1 MKISYRERLERY
13 EKAKLKLINMQLS
26 PREYELRIKQIAKD
40 LMI

>member
-1 MKISYRERLERY
+1 MKMSYRERLERY

-26 PREYELRIKQIAKD
+26 YREYELRIKQIAKD